1 MAQFVSHFVQDL
13 REELRIRHCG
23 SIVFN
28 ADDLSNVVS
37 VELYDNGAP
46 ASLSGTVVGA
56 VRCPDGATVPLTN
69 GAISGNT
76 ASITLTA
83 ACFAVPGQ
91 IGVGIQIV
99 SGSTKT
105 TVLKA
110 MYNVVRFETDNVIDP
125 DSRLTISVADLVD
138 DIADAVASIPADYSD
153 LLAAIAPTFST
164 STAYPAGAFVWYDG
178 TLYRFTQA
186 HIAGTWNAAEV
197 TAAVIANSIT
207 ETSTALKNVAPAIVE
222 TAAGDP
228 ATFTDGADGYP
239 AQELQVA
246 IDTADGC
253 TAAVISVR
261 AVNAWDE
268 EWEVGGI
275 DWATGQNNDN
285 ETDRIRSKNYIHVM
299 PGTAYYFAN
308 TAYSRYVWC
317 YDADKTLITN
327 VSGSNNF
334 IQLASGSGEFTTPA
348 NCCYIRFDVWTE
360 YGTTYNHDLSINY
373 PATDTGYHAAAG
385 DTYTVTFPAGAG
397 TVYDAVLNVTSG
409 ALTVDPQGTPATYQ
423 CQPTEVRT
431 VLGLNNIYADVG
443 NVAVIYCADTKL
455 YIDNKIAA
463 AIANL

>member
-1 MAQFVSHFVQDL
+1 V
-13 REELRIRHCG
+13 
-23 SIVFN
+23 
-28 ADDLSNVVS
+28 
-37 VELYDNGAP
+37 
-46 ASLSGTVVGA
+46 
-56 VRCPDGATVPLTN
+56 
-69 GAISGNT
+69 
-76 ASITLTA
+76 
-83 ACFAVPGQ
+83 
-91 IGVGIQIV
+91 
-99 SGSTKT
+99 
-105 TVLKA
+105 
-110 MYNVVRFETDNVIDP
+110 
-125 DSRLTISVADLVD
+125 
-138 DIADAVASIPADYSD
+138 
-153 LLAAIAPTFST
+153 
-164 STAYPAGAFVWYDG
+164 
-178 TLYRFTQA
+178 
-186 HIAGTWNAAEV
+186 
-197 TAAVIANSIT
+197 
-207 ETSTALKNVAPAIVE
+207 
-222 TAAGDP
+222 
-228 ATFTDGADGYP
+228 
-239 AQELQVA
+239 QELQVA

-268 EWEVGGI
+268 AWEVGGI
-275 DWATGQNNDN
+275 DWTTGQNNDN

-334 IQLASGSGEFTTPA
+334 IQLAYGSGEFTTPA

-409 ALTVDPQGTPATYQ
+409 ALTVDPQGTPATYK

-443 NVAVIYCADTKL
+443 NVAVTYCADTKL
-455 YIDNKIAA
+455 YIQKVVNA
-463 AIANL
+463 